1 MAWSAALHAAH
12 SHRDDLAAAGLN
24 ALLQRGNVGVFAGAG
39 HQPAVETSAADLQR
53 RVLGGG
59 GHDLI
64 VRRGAGFA
72 QASVGSERLTSWRS
86 DCSQMCPISL
96 R

>member
-1 MAWSAALHAAH
+1 MAWSAALHPAH

-39 HQPAVETSAADLQR
+39 HQPAVELPVADLQR
-53 RVLGGG
+53 CVLGDG
-59 GHDLI
+59 GHELI

-72 QASVGSERLTSWRS
+72 QASGCTERLTSWCAHS
-86 DCSQMCPISL
+86 
-96 R
+96 